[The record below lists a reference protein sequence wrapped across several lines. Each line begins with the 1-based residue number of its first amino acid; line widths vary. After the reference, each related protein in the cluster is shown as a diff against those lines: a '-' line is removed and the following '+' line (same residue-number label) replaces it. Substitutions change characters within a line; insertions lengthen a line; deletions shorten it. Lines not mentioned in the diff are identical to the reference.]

1 MKRVL
6 GFNVQDNKFTFKGKG
21 VNTIK
26 YTYKKAFEFD
36 KISIITDF
44 SNLFKIKRTI
54 SLRARTII
62 AEKMHSKIKQSLSN
76 ILVNGTT
83 LNIYDK
89 GPYRYYDIEFSK
101 SSINKINSTTN
112 SVLEASS
119 NLKQINRVLPFLVSK
134 INDNIEV
141 TSICDFVNTFDDIEL
156 KYIFGKDVKI
166 LKVEAGEIDEETNSY
181 IINLSEAKE
190 GIEIKY
196 KKFDKLCF
204 AKIVLFII
212 IIIVLFFVI
221 KYKIKKKFQKIK
233 EKQSK
238 KKEEK
243 KIKKLEK
250 KANKKK
256 KGDET

>member
-1 MKRVL
+1 MKKIL
-6 GFNVQDNKFTFKGKG
+6 GFNVQDNKFSFRGKG
-21 VNTIK
+21 ENNIK
-26 YTYKKAFEFD
+26 YTYKKDFEFD
-36 KISIITDF
+36 KVSIITDF
-44 SNLFKIKRTI
+44 SDLFKIKRTI

-62 AEKMHSKIKQSLSN
+62 AEKMHNKIKQSLTN

-83 LNIYDK
+83 LNIYDE
-89 GPYRYYDIEFSK
+89 GPYRYYEIEFSK

-112 SVLEASS
+112 SVLEANC
-119 NLKQINRVLPFLVSK
+119 NLKLTNRVFPFLVSK
-134 INDNIEV
+134 INDNVEV
-141 TSICDFVNTFDDIEL
+141 TSICDFVNNFDYIEL
-156 KYIFGKDVKI
+156 KYIFAKDVKI
-166 LKVEAGEIDEETNSY
+166 LKSEIGRIDSDNNSY

-212 IIIVLFFVI
+212 IIIVLFLFI
-221 KYKIKKKFQKIK
+221 KYKIKIKFNKIK

-243 KIKKLEK
+243 KLK
-250 KANKKK
+250 KA
-256 KGDET
+256 